1 MSGNADPQ
9 NHIASTEGSPPSSKG
24 TSMYTELENIG
35 IDAEMLLLLRKS
47 LQKESDILAI
57 PTNRRM
63 TRRLSKSISDL
74 INSVEHVENKDG
86 FNRALYRQNA
96 FFSEPSIAEVPSYSK
111 NKKRIQV
118 KNACVNC
125 QKACKK
131 CDDTKPCLRCI
142 KKGIQ
147 ETCKDSSRKI
157 RQKGLRRGSYKRKSD
172 SLSVGEES
180 KMEDLQDLNMTIEVE
195 PVPIPVPVPAQS
207 PVPKSKNTP
216 KEHAHHPSYSN
227 FSTSMMISILNRPR
241 TTTPIAGGKTSE
253 FVGKYGNFS
262 SPRKTAQ
269 FSFQKEGVL
278 ALPSSSLRGL
288 ETTPLHSELLKTPTP
303 KENLPVHSPFP
314 SSIFS
319 GMKNSKRRR
328 SSTGTLAIRESFF
341 QPNLKLHEL
350 SDLCTMVM
358 EKEAD

>member
-74 INSVEHVENKDG
+74 VNSVEHLENKDG
-86 FNRALYRQNA
+86 FDRASYRQNA

-111 NKKRIQV
+111 DKKRIQV

-131 CDDTKPCLRCI
+131 CDDAKPCLRCI

-157 RQKGLRRGSYKRKSD
+157 RQKGLRRGPYRRKSD
-172 SLSVGEES
+172 SLSAGEEP
-180 KMEDLQDLNMTIEVE
+180 KMEDLQDLNKTIVVE
-195 PVPIPVPVPAQS
+195 PIPIPVQS
-207 PVPKSKNTP
+207 PVPKNKNTP
-216 KEHAHHPSYSN
+216 KDHAHHPSYSN

-241 TTTPIAGGKTSE
+241 TTTPIAGGKTSSE
-253 FVGKYGNFS
+253 FIGKYGNFS

-269 FSFQKEGVL
+269 FLFQKEGITT
-278 ALPSSSLRGL
+278 LPSSSLRGL
-288 ETTPLHSELLKTPTP
+288 ETTPLHSEVLKTPTP
-303 KENLPVHSPFP
+303 KENMPVHSPFP
-314 SSIFS
+314 YSIFR
-319 GMKNSKRRR
+319 GMKSPKRRR
-328 SSTGTLAIRESFF
+328 SSTGTLAIRGSFF
-341 QPNLKLHEL
+341 QPNLKLQEL
-350 SDLCTMVM
+350 SDLCTKVM